1 MRRIRGIVRFFTNLV
16 TFLKE
21 AWEELK
27 RTHRP
32 SRQELV
38 AFTMVVLITVGMV
51 AAYVGVLDLLFRWL
65 GSYIYPESRGA

>member
-1 MRRIRGIVRFFTNLV
+1 LKQLRRIARFFKNLNA
-16 TFLKE
+16 FLKE

-38 AFTMVVLITVGMV
+38 AFTIVVLITMGVV
-51 AAYVGVLDLLFRWL
+51 AAYVGTLDVLFRWL
-65 GSYIYPESRGA
+65 GSFVYPS